1 MNQYKGHTILEHIR
15 KKVKSWHNT
24 KNKKTVVRQMTPR
37 QKKKKRNFLSICLS
51 MAYICSNLF

>member
-1 MNQYKGHTILEHIR
+1 MNQNKGHTENGTHKEESKELTQY
-15 KKVKSWHNT
+15 KKYE
-24 KNKKTVVRQMTPR
+24 TVVRQITPR